1 MYKKVLILVFSLQF
15 VACAELQKMAG
26 EYALG
31 QLTTPEIASALRQ
44 ALEFGI
50 GNGSDLLS
58 QKGGYLNSA
67 YKILLPPDVQKVTDK
82 LKFIP
87 GFTDVEKVLIEKL
100 NNSAEDAA
108 VKAKPIFRQA
118 IKEMTFDDALK
129 ILMGS
134 DNAATSYLKS
144 KTYNNLYTAFQPD
157 IVSSLNKFNAID
169 YWNQAVNAY
178 NRIPFVDKLNPKL
191 DDYVTTQALNG
202 LFSMVEKEE
211 FGVRRDAKKRVT
223 DTMKKAFAKQD
234 SNRQ

>member
-1 MYKKVLILVFSLQF
+1 MYKKFFILVFAFQF

-26 EYALG
+26 EYAVG
-31 QLTTPEIASALRQ
+31 QLTTPEIARALRQ

-58 QKGGYLNSA
+58 QKGGYMNSA
-67 YKILLPPDVQKVTDK
+67 YKILLPPDVKKVTDK
-82 LKFIP
+82 LRIIP
-87 GFTDVEKVLIEKL
+87 GFNDVEKVLIEKL

-118 IKEMTFDDALK
+118 IAEITFDDALN
-129 ILMGS
+129 ILMGA
-134 DNAATSYLKS
+134 DNAATGYLKQ
-144 KTYNNLYTAFQPD
+144 KTYNNLYSAFQPD
-157 IVSSLNKFNAID
+157 IVASLNKFNALD
-169 YWNQAVNAY
+169 YWSQAVNAY
-178 NRIPFVDKLNPKL
+178 NKIPFIEKLNPKL

-211 FGVRRDAKKRVT
+211 YGVRRDASKRVT
-223 DTMKKAFAKQD
+223 DLMKKAFAKQD